1 MADALCDATG
11 ATGGRGG
18 GEGPEAEDGVDE
30 EAGSGAAAPSGP
42 RSRVVGDAEEGAG
55 AGAPRGSSVTET
67 FCTDRARSSATG
79 GGEDKGWSVN
89 CGGGGG
95 RVGGT
100 FVSRVQ
106 IWRRGARVLAGF
118 PGLTRVDR
126 GGVHREGNAKSKGR
140 IVSGDTS
147 ISYSPLRRR
156 RRRPRSRRMGLCR
169 ASPLDAHRRR
179 SHPRSPR
186 RTDRR
191 RSWVYVVDVRADVC
205 ALR

>member
-18 GEGPEAEDGVDE
+18 GEGPEAGDGVDE
-30 EAGSGAAAPSGP
+30 EGGSGAAAPRGP
-42 RSRVVGDAEEGAG
+42 RSRVSGDAEEGAG

-89 CGGGGG
+89 CGAGDG

-106 IWRRGARVLAGF
+106 IW
-118 PGLTRVDR
+118 
-126 GGVHREGNAKSKGR
+126 
-140 IVSGDTS
+140 
-147 ISYSPLRRR
+147 
-156 RRRPRSRRMGLCR
+156 
-169 ASPLDAHRRR
+169 
-179 SHPRSPR
+179 
-186 RTDRR
+186 
-191 RSWVYVVDVRADVC
+191 
-205 ALR
+205 